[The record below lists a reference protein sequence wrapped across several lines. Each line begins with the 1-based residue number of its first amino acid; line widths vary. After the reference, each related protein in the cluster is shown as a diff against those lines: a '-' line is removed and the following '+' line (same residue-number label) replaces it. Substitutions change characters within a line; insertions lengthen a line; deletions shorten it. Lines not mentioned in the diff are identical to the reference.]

1 MGGAEEEVIRWTVKV
16 SKATDVS
23 LRTFLAQRGLKKG
36 DLSRFI
42 ERAVQKEVFAQTV
55 AGVQARNV
63 SVPDKEIE
71 GVIDDAVRLARA
83 ERWGKPKARSLAARK
98 KRSGRRFS

>member
-1 MGGAEEEVIRWTVKV
+1 MERVEDALIRWTVKV
-16 SKATDVS
+16 SKDTDVS

-55 AGVQARNV
+55 ADVQARNV
-63 SVPDKEIE
+63 NVPDKE
-71 GVIDDAVRLARA
+71 VHSAIDDALRQVRA
-83 ERWGKPKARSLAARK
+83 EMWGKPRARK
-98 KRSGRRFS
+98 TATGKRR